1 MSRSKVDV
9 VIVGAGPNG
18 LSLASYLS
26 DSGVERRIF
35 GFPMRAWREMPQGMN
50 LKSFGFATSIPCL
63 RPHYTFPEYC
73 RARGLEDF
81 EPISFTTFSE
91 YGEWFQQQLVPDVET
106 TLVSRIDRQGDGFEV
121 TLDTGEVFHARRVV
135 VAAGLSYF
143 TRTPDLLK
151 ALPAGFV
158 THGADTS
165 KYVAKKQFAGKDI
178 AVVGAGQTALEA
190 AALLHEG
197 GARVQILA
205 RRDVWWSDPFSER
218 SLRDKLLNPNTVV
231 GPGRKN
237 WVLQHLPWL
246 PYYLPTE
253 RRVRLAKTYL
263 GPLGA
268 WWLRPRVDGKI
279 PVERQITL
287 LSAAVED
294 NRVALRFR
302 AGQDEKLIH
311 VDHIISA
318 TGYEANVDRLPF
330 ISPKLAGEVK
340 RIERAPELS
349 PSFESS
355 VPGLYFVGPV
365 ASFSFGPLVRFVAG
379 AAFTIPRVS
388 RHVVKSL
395 KRQPSPAPTQVAG
408 AKVSASSR

>member
-9 VIVGAGPNG
+9 AIVGAGPNG
-18 LSLASYLS
+18 LSLASYLA

-35 GFPMRAWREMPQGMN
+35 GLTMRAWRDMPPGMN

-91 YGEWFQQQLVPDVET
+91 YGEWFQQQLVPDVEA
-106 TLVSRIDRQGDGFEV
+106 TLVSRVDRQGDGFEV
-121 TLDTGEVFHARRVV
+121 TLDSGEVFHARRVI

-143 TRTPDLLK
+143 TRTPEMFK

-158 THGADTS
+158 THGSDTR
-165 KYVAKKQFAGKDI
+165 KYVESKQYAGKHI

-218 SLRDKLLNPNTVV
+218 TLKDKLLNPNTVV

-246 PYYLPTE
+246 PHYLPTE

-279 PVERQITL
+279 HIERQIAL
-287 LSAAVED
+287 LSAGVED
-294 NRVALRFR
+294 DKIALKFR
-302 AGQDEKLIH
+302 AGQDEKLIR

-318 TGYEANVDRLPF
+318 TGYEADVDRLPF
-330 ISPKLAGEVK
+330 ISSNLAADVK

-349 PSFESS
+349 PSFESTS

-379 AAFTIPRVS
+379 AEFTVPRVS

-395 KRQPSPAPTQVAG
+395 KRRAAASPALVPA
-408 AKVSASSR
+408 AKASA

>member
-9 VIVGAGPNG
+9 AIVGAGPNG
-18 LSLASYLS
+18 LSLASYLA

-35 GFPMRAWREMPQGMN
+35 GLTMRAWRDMPPGMN

-106 TLVSRIDRQGDGFEV
+106 TLVSRVDRQGDGFEV
-121 TLDTGEVFHARRVV
+121 TLDSGEVFHARRVI

-143 TRTPDLLK
+143 TRTPEMFK

-158 THGADTS
+158 THGSDTR
-165 KYVAKKQFAGKDI
+165 KYVESNQYAGKDI

-218 SLRDKLLNPNTVV
+218 TLKDKLLNPNTVV

-237 WVLQHLPWL
+237 WVL
-246 PYYLPTE
+246 
-253 RRVRLAKTYL
+253 
-263 GPLGA
+263 
-268 WWLRPRVDGKI
+268 
-279 PVERQITL
+279 
-287 LSAAVED
+287 
-294 NRVALRFR
+294 
-302 AGQDEKLIH
+302 
-311 VDHIISA
+311 
-318 TGYEANVDRLPF
+318 
-330 ISPKLAGEVK
+330 
-340 RIERAPELS
+340 
-349 PSFESS
+349 
-355 VPGLYFVGPV
+355 
-365 ASFSFGPLVRFVAG
+365 
-379 AAFTIPRVS
+379 
-388 RHVVKSL
+388 
-395 KRQPSPAPTQVAG
+395 
-408 AKVSASSR
+408 